1 MEGQQRVQGED
12 AKKQKLEMFTLKG
25 SKKNKNA
32 RDSHKKEE
40 KKFTF
45 GLVNDKF
52 VWLDHDER
60 LIQQMKISDQLNN
73 TETSDSIECR
83 PIESISGFTVREI
96 FLNVSDDMN
105 VEVGID
111 EIPNHSLL
119 RKGKALQDAHR
130 KGKAAEKSHT
140 KEKLMQLT
148 IGNFVTVFNLDSS
161 Q

>member
-1 MEGQQRVQGED
+1 MGGQQQVQGED
-12 AKKQKLEMFTLKG
+12 AKKLEMFTLKG
-25 SKKNKNA
+25 SKSNKNA

-60 LIQQMKISDQLNN
+60 LIQRMDISAQLKNP
-73 TETSDSIECR
+73 ETSDSIDCR
-83 PIESISGFTVREI
+83 PMDSISGFTVREI

-119 RKGKALQDAHR
+119 RKGKALQDAHS
-130 KGKAAEKSHT
+130 KGKVAHQNPT
-140 KEKLMQLT
+140 KE
-148 IGNFVTVFNLDSS
+148 
-161 Q
+161 